1 MVERVA
7 RRADGV
13 RFIKHHLGL
22 SGWSVVWAAGVVRG
36 GVIGSGIRAT
46 RREIVGE
53 KGDDELQS
61 AFECACAV
69 QFLHGGERHRFE
81 QLDTGLAIRRV
92 HAVQLHE
99 VHEEIDRHAF
109 AGTKGGGYMQR
120 VLRVYF
126 SPGFP
131 ATRSVATSW
140 SRRCPSPP
148 HRGGRWRR
156 GTGQECRFSPG

>member
-13 RFIKHHLGL
+13 CFIKHHLGL
-22 SGWSVVWAAGVVRG
+22 SGWSVVWAVGVARVG
-36 GVIGSGIRAT
+36 NMGSGIRAT

-53 KGDDELQS
+53 KRDDELQS

-69 QFLHGGERHRFE
+69 QFLHGGERHRLE
-81 QLDTGLAIRRV
+81 QLDTGLAIRHV

-109 AGTKGGGYMQR
+109 EGTKGEGGGTQCG
-120 VLRVYF
+120 LRFYF
-126 SPGFP
+126 SPAFP
-131 ATRSVATSW
+131 ATRSVATSRC
-140 SRRCPSPP
+140 RRCPPPP
-148 HRGGRWRR
+148 HRGCTR
-156 GTGQECRFSPG
+156 